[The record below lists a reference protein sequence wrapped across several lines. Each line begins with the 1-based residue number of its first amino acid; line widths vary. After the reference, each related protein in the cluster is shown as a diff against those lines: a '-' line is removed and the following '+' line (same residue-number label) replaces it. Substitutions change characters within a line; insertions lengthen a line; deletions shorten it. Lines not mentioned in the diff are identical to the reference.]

1 MKILSSRFIKSASK
15 LSGCPKPQQAEFA
28 FIGRSNVGKS
38 SLINMLCGNKNL
50 AKTSA
55 TPGKTKL
62 INFFLINEEW
72 FLVDLP
78 GYGYARVGK
87 SQKEVF
93 EKIISDYCCKRDS
106 LVNLFVLVDSRLP
119 LQQIDSEF
127 MNWCGENS
135 IPFVIVFTK
144 TDKLTRQQLQKN
156 LSAYRKALGEWWEE
170 CPPIMITSAEKA
182 VGRDEITDYIFRF
195 KDALK

>member
-1 MKILSSRFIKSASK
+1 MKIRSSRFLKSATK
-15 LSGCPKPQQAEFA
+15 LSGCPKTQAAEFA

-38 SLINMLCGNKNL
+38 SLINLLCSNKNL

-62 INFFLINEEW
+62 INFFLINEDW

-78 GYGYARVGK
+78 GYGYAKVAK
-87 SQKEVF
+87 AQKEIF
-93 EKIISDYCCKRDS
+93 EKIISDYCRKRER

-119 LQQIDSEF
+119 LQQIDAEF
-127 MNWCGENS
+127 MNWCGENN

-156 LSAYRKALGEWWEE
+156 LTAYRKALSEWWEE
-170 CPPIMITSAEKA
+170 CPQIMITSAEKA
-182 VGRDEITDYIFRF
+182 IGREEILEYIFRF
-195 KDALK
+195 KDALN